1 MSQPPSTSAPRTDE
15 PDPRNSLRHVLAD
28 PPTEASEMPTPVKPE
43 APPSQADEQD
53 ILEDAEGKPK
63 GSDDHPMYTSTT
75 TTTRRNANGSVSS
88 VYSGNKIR
96 HLKKED
102 GVPLWRK
109 DIQYDFLKAVFDDQT
124 RVFHKVSDGTSG
136 HTFADIYL
144 DAMAKSSKCSK
155 ILKDKLLTERS
166 AAINMAMVCLLVNV
180 GRMNTTLN
188 FFPEMRAQLR
198 TYHSIPSLQAHQDP
212 NAYKQLQDAPRL
224 KSILKGATED
234 TQQPSTIDEIKATP
248 IPRTNPVNLIFVL
261 AQYAPK
267 ISELHFFPPRDF
279 FDLVMRSALS
289 SESRAR
295 AFLWLMW
302 WYLESD
308 FTEHDALN
316 NPFGPGQAGMAGDAT
331 NGMPIKTPPFRHLTD
346 EEAALE
352 NVDTE
357 EEQKYGEEKRKERA
371 NILASD
377 TAPVVTGPKRGI
389 KKGFTNNPVFSV
401 ASDDGS
407 MTPGREH
414 HSPAP
419 GSFRASGRSKPPLKA
434 LQADYG
440 SDTDRTRS
448 ASPPSISNYAPR
460 IGPHMRI
467 NNLLNDEAPATPPAP
482 TPPTKGPG
490 RGNWGPRNKG
500 TPSTAASGRHAFKSA
515 MDASPALS
523 GPGPHG
529 FYLPLNG
536 ADPSINRKRPPTAHQ
551 MAVEQH
557 RKKQVD
563 YILDR
568 KIRKR
573 HEQATKHREFE
584 GAMARTWKRLKM
596 MPDGYDSEEEYYG
609 AALLAAENGAV
620 MDFPGPAR
628 KPVLEAPKFAGLYP
642 VPSSRAE
649 GDDCGEEMAHWARVF
664 RQTGRR
670 LDRWEGNGEPAI
682 KKQRR
687 DPDDVEAAAGL
698 ANMSG
703 NSFDQSLHRTH
714 DLVWVGEDA
723 GAGGPTSGT
732 PRGVGRGRGR
742 RKKAAGTSST
752 RGGRRQRQNGLQD
765 GGRSSNARG
774 AGAAAGSPPL
784 APLLPNVAN
793 DADVDSQPGES
804 SAVGLEDVDLED
816 HEGGA
821 EGDVEDEDMEEAGAE
836 ADDLEADE
844 EGEGEAEHPDPDD
857 SEDEDMEGA

>member
-1 MSQPPSTSAPRTDE
+1 MSQPPPSTSAPRTDE

-28 PPTEASEMPTPVKPE
+28 PPPPEASDMPTPVKPE

-53 ILEDAEGKPK
+53 TVDESRGKGKAPEDG
-63 GSDDHPMYTSTT
+63 PMYTSTT

-96 HLKKED
+96 HLKKDD

-109 DIQYDFLKAVFDDQT
+109 DIQYDFLKAVFDDQK

-234 TQQPSTIDEIKATP
+234 TQQPSTIEEIKATP
-248 IPRTNPVNLIFVL
+248 VPRTNPVNLIFVL

-267 ISELHFFPPRDF
+267 ISEIHFFPPRDF
-279 FDLVMRSALS
+279 FDLVMRSGLS
-289 SESRAR
+289 SKSRAR

-302 WYLESD
+302 YYLESN
-308 FTEHDALN
+308 FSEHDALN
-316 NPFGPGQAGMAGDAT
+316 NPFGEGMPGVSGDAT
-331 NGMPIKTPPFRHLTD
+331 NFLPIKTPCFDYLTP
-346 EEAALE
+346 EEEALE

-357 EEQKYGEEKRKERA
+357 EEKAYGEEKRKERA
-371 NILASD
+371 AILASD

-407 MTPGREH
+407 LTPGREH

-448 ASPPSISNYAPR
+448 ASPPSIAGYPTR
-460 IGPHMRI
+460 ITPHMRI
-467 NNLLNDEAPATPPAP
+467 NNLLNDEAPSTPAAP
-482 TPPTKGPG
+482 TPPAKGPG

-500 TPSTAASGRHAFKSA
+500 TPSTTASGRNAFKSA
-515 MDASPALS
+515 LDASAALA
-523 GPGPHG
+523 GAGPHG

-568 KIRKR
+568 KIRKQ
-573 HEQATKHREFE
+573 HEQATKKREYE
-584 GAMARTWKRLKM
+584 GAIARTWKRLKM

-609 AALLAAENGAV
+609 AALAAAENGV
-620 MDFPGPAR
+620 VLDYPGPTR

-642 VPSSRAE
+642 VQSRAE
-649 GDDCGEEMAHWARVF
+649 PDDCGEEMGHWARVF

-670 LDRWEGNGEPAI
+670 LDRWEGNGEPAV
-682 KKQRR
+682 KKQRK
-687 DPDDVEAAAGL
+687 DPDDFEGSLDNSA
-698 ANMSG
+698 G
-703 NSFDQSLHRTH
+703 NSFDHQHPSALHRAPH

-723 GAGGPTSGT
+723 AAGGPTSGT

-742 RKKAAGTSST
+742 RKKAPTAST
-752 RGGRRQRQNGLQD
+752 RGGRRQRQNGLQ
-765 GGRSSNARG
+765 GEGRSNAR
-774 AGAAAGSPPL
+774 AAVPPPIQ
-784 APLLPNVAN
+784 PLMHDTEA
-793 DADVDSQPGES
+793 AEAEVDSQPGES
-804 SAVGLEDVDLED
+804 SAVGVEDVDIED

-821 EGDVEDEDMEEAGAE
+821 DDDVEDEEMEEAGAE
-836 ADDLEADE
+836 ADVEGEMDE
-844 EGEGEAEHPDPDD
+844 EAEGDD
-857 SEDEDMEGA
+857 GGDGSSEDEDMEGA